1 MIYLNKK
8 VPSYKTA
15 IIQMSHFLY
24 SSCRIIFFKETFK
37 FCCCKKNIVLG
48 GEGMKIKH
56 YDNQRKK
63 NALCALNMHNAI
75 IIGFLGHAEFALVYS
90 LLFLPTFLLSYDVG
104 PYVQSNSASL

>member
-1 MIYLNKK
+1 MFYIHPVELSFLKKLLNFAAVRKI
-8 VPSYKTA
+8 S
-15 IIQMSHFLY
+15 FW
-24 SSCRIIFFKETFK
+24 
-37 FCCCKKNIVLG
+37 
-48 GEGMKIKH
+48 GEGMRIKH